1 MIQRKHFEWKLKSRS
16 FLLGERTLILGAINV
31 APDSTAGGKFQ
42 DVDRAFA
49 QAILLEEQGAD
60 IIDIGAEST
69 KPTVARISEAEEL
82 RRLAPILKRL
92 RGALRI
98 PISVDTWKAGV
109 ADKALELGAEII
121 NDPSGLTWDPQL
133 VKSVVKHDAGFVLA
147 HMRGTPE
154 TWAKLPPVKDMMNTV
169 GADLDAAFHRA
180 LRGGVSRKAVVLDP
194 GIGFGKRREQ
204 NVELLA
210 RLGSLQSLDAPVL
223 VGASHKAFVAK
234 TDSSQ
239 AESLSAAAAAAAV
252 LRGAHLV
259 RVHDVRLAKPAVE
272 LADSLLQVRQEEEPE
287 RGPAPVRPALRPARR
302 PAPYRS

>member
-1 MIQRKHFEWKLKSRS
+1 MIQRKHYEWKLKSRS
-16 FLLGERTLILGAINV
+16 LLLGERTLILGAINV

-42 DVDRAFA
+42 DIDRAFA

-60 IIDIGAEST
+60 IIDIGAESA

-82 RRLAPILKRL
+82 RRLVPILKRL

-98 PISVDTWKAGV
+98 PISVDTWKSAI

-133 VKSVVKHDAGFVLA
+133 AKIVVKHDAGLVLA

-169 GADLDAAFHRA
+169 GGDLDAAFHRA
-180 LRGGVSRKAVVLDP
+180 LRGGVTRKAIVLDP

-210 RLGSLQSLDAPVL
+210 RLASLQSLEAPVL
-223 VGASHKAFVAK
+223 VGASHKPFLAK
-234 TDSSQ
+234 TDAAQ
-239 AESLSAAAAAAAV
+239 ADSLSAAAATAAI
-252 LRGAHLV
+252 LHGAHLV
-259 RVHDVRLAKPAVE
+259 RVHDVRLMKSAVDF
-272 LADSLLQVRQEEEPE
+272 ADALLHVRFEEEPE
-287 RGPAPVRPALRPARR
+287 RPSPPPRAPRR
-302 PAPYRS
+302 PLPYRP